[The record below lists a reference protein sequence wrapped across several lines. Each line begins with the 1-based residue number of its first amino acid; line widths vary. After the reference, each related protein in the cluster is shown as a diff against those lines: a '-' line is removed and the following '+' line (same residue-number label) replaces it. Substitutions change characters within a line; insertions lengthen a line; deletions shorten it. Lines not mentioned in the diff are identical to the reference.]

1 MRVVGFDDIN
11 CGFRAVGQDS
21 LEPPEGSRRR
31 QIEAGFSSVQWYYFS
46 QMGDDRLRD
55 RFGKYLDKAEVGI
68 YSVLAVLLSITALVG
83 IGSAT
88 RLLWDGLR
96 HWAIGVETLRVLD
109 QLLVVLMLVEILH
122 TVRVSI
128 RSHILVTE
136 PFLVVGLIASIRRIL
151 VITLEAST
159 LTKEGSWSNQGASIF
174 RASML
179 ELSLLGLLVL
189 VLVFCITLLRRNA
202 LSAKDLE
209 NL

>member
-1 MRVVGFDDIN
+1 
-11 CGFRAVGQDS
+11 
-21 LEPPEGSRRR
+21 
-31 QIEAGFSSVQWYYFS
+31 
-46 QMGDDRLRD
+46 MGDDRPRD

-83 IGSAT
+83 IASAT

-96 HWAIGVETLRVLD
+96 HWTIAVETLRVLD

-159 LTKEGSWSNQGASIF
+159 LTKEGSWSNQGAQHFSSF
-174 RASML
+174 HA
-179 ELSLLGLLVL
+179 
-189 VLVFCITLLRRNA
+189 
-202 LSAKDLE
+202 
-209 NL
+209 